1 MMTGKQWRDHSRR
14 LWAKHKRAGVLMMR
28 PRNKERTT
36 KNWINVYM
44 RTLHWI
50 PDPETC
56 IMPDKAAEAGATSP
70 HADVGIGQCE
80 QCGRPAQ
87 R

>member
-1 MMTGKQWRDHSRR
+1 MMTDKQWRDQTRR

-28 PRNKERTT
+28 PRNKERIT
-36 KNWINVYM
+36 KKWINVYM

-56 IMPDKAAEAGATSP
+56 IMTDKADDIIDE
-70 HADVGIGQCE
+70 VL
-80 QCGRPAQ
+80 AQ
-87 R
+87 NESMKRGE

>member
-1 MMTGKQWRDHSRR
+1 MMTDKQWRDQTRR

-36 KNWINVYM
+36 KKWINVYM

-56 IMPDKAAEAGATSP
+56 ICGSCYPNAGVHTPSEA
-70 HADVGIGQCE
+70 
-80 QCGRPAQ
+80 R
-87 R
+87 